1 MNEQLRKGIPMKLTI
16 YGAVVLLAVGT
27 TLSAAQDTTV
37 KSRTKIEG
45 DEAQVV
51 SMTGCLRQDAQT
63 GAYMLVGSV
72 DAVGEKVTNDAKVKV
87 DRDKH
92 DTTVTAETRAKVDN
106 GDKRDQAAA
115 GVMSTYV
122 LAPGSV
128 NLTPHVGQRVQVAA
142 ATVKPGHKDADVTVK
157 DETKVDPEHGRDR
170 TSREKTKVEIDRAP
184 LGQYTVVS
192 VKPLGGSCAAH

>member
-1 MNEQLRKGIPMKLTI
+1 MRLTI
-16 YGAVVLLAVGT
+16 YSVAVLLAIGT

-63 GAYMLVGSV
+63 GAYMLVGTV
-72 DAVGEKVTNDAKVKV
+72 DAVGENVTNEAKVTI
-87 DRDKH
+87 DRDK
-92 DTTVTAETRAKVDN
+92 DDRTVTAETRSKGDK

-115 GVMSTYV
+115 GVSSTYI
-122 LAPGSV
+122 LMPGNVS
-128 NLTPHVGQRVQVAA
+128 LTSYVGQRVQIAA
-142 ATVKPGHKDADVTVK
+142 AAVKPGHKDAEVTVK
-157 DETKVDPEHGRDR
+157 GETKVDPERGRER
-170 TSREKTKVEIDRAP
+170 TERSKTKVEIERGP

-192 VKPLGGSCAAH
+192 VKPLGGTCAAH